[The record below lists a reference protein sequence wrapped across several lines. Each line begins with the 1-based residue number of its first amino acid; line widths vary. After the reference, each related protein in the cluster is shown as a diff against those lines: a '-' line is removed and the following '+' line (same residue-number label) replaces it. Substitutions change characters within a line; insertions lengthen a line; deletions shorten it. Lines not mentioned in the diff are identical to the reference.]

1 MLRKQASIS
10 QGSLAGKEE
19 VVSAETV
26 VAADSVT
33 ASSIVIGSS
42 LNQAE
47 VSMIGSIICFK
58 FPSVISITEVSTV
71 KDSDSVTFVT
81 DVSNQY
87 ICSVGDTIHIGGF
100 PTNITDVNGIPV
112 ASLQGSFLVAAMFS
126 FFASGTTNI
135 TVSCGTTAS
144 SQGTASGVTTVM
156 RIDKYRYTDTASSSN
171 NWNTSTR
178 KPTTPSHTNTIAFV

>member
-1 MLRKQASIS
+1 M
-10 QGSLAGKEE
+10 
-19 VVSAETV
+19 
-26 VAADSVT
+26 T

-47 VSMIGSIICFK
+47 VSMIGSIICWK

-87 ICSVGDTIHIGGF
+87 ICSVGDTVHIGGF

-112 ASLQGSFLVAAMFS
+112 ASLQGSFLVAAVFS
-126 FFASGTTNI
+126 LFGTTNI
-135 TVSCGTTAS
+135 TVSCGSAAS

-156 RIDKYRYTDTASSSN
+156 RIDKYRYTDTGSNTN
-171 NWNTSTR
+171 NWNRSTR
-178 KPTTPSHTNTIAFV
+178 KPMTPSHTNTIAFV

>member
-1 MLRKQASIS
+1 MLRKQSSIS

-19 VVSAETV
+19 TVSAETV

-47 VSMIGSIICFK
+47 VSMIGSIICWK

-81 DVSNQY
+81 DVSNP
-87 ICSVGDTIHIGGF
+87 CDVGDTIHIGGF

-112 ASLQGSFLVAAMFS
+112 ASLQGSFLVAAVFS
-126 FFASGTTNI
+126 LFGTTNI
-135 TVSCGTTAS
+135 TVSCGSTAS